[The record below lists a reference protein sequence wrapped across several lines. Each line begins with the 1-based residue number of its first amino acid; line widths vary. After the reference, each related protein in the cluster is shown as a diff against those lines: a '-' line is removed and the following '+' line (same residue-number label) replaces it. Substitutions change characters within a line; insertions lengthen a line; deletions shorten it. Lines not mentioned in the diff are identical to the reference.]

1 MILLTSTSDLLQIVT
16 GATQSI
22 QVHASW
28 IDSTGT
34 TTTPSR
40 QNTIITTA
48 TTTTVVAS
56 PTSGV
61 ARDVKAMIV
70 ENTGTV
76 AEQVTVQHTDG
87 THVVRLVSM
96 SLPAGSALEWAG
108 KSGWR
113 LVNSTGTRQ
122 L

>member
-1 MILLTSTSDLLQIVT
+1 MLTSTSDLLQIVT

-34 TTTPSR
+34 TTTPGR

-61 ARDVKAMIV
+61 ARDVKALVV
-70 ENTGTV
+70 ENAGTA
-76 AEQVTVQHTDG
+76 AELVTVEHTDG
-87 THVVRLVSM
+87 THVVQLVSM
-96 SLPAGSALEWAG
+96 NLPAGNALEWAG

-113 LVNSTGTRQ
+113 LVGSTGTRQ